1 MRVHYPLGERLPKE
15 LTLSLL
21 LGLLTSSASAASLAL
36 TETEQI
42 IAQEHL
48 PFGFPSAGELIFRK
62 GYIVSHDNWL
72 KIPRW
77 SAYHI
82 SSTTVRGWSQRTDDF
97 RADQELK
104 PWQRAELADY
114 ARSGYARGH
123 MAPSAAMRRDKQTN
137 SESFLLS
144 NMVPQIGPGFNSGIW
159 AHLEDKVR
167 EWALARGEGWVF
179 VGPAFQETDNSGM
192 MKFKLIGKSR
202 VAVPTHNFMILVT
215 RDRAGAMDAIA
226 FMMPNEKAKNDKLP
240 SFLTSIKEI
249 ERVTG
254 LDFLDVLPDDEEDDL
269 EARQPTTLWQ

>member
-1 MRVHYPLGERLPKE
+1 MKRLMLALTTCILSVQFAAAFPFE
-15 LTLSLL
+15 LT
-21 LGLLTSSASAASLAL
+21 AAEAASLR
-36 TETEQI
+36 
-42 IAQEHL
+42 EHL
-48 PFGFPSAGELIFRK
+48 PFGLPSTGELLFRK
-62 GYIVSHDNWL
+62 GYVVSHDNWL

-82 SSTTVRGWSQRTDDF
+82 SSSTVRGWTTRTDDF
-97 RADQELK
+97 RPDKELK
-104 PWQRAELADY
+104 SWQRAELADY

-167 EWALARGEGWVF
+167 DWALARGDGWVF

-192 MKFKLIGKSR
+192 IKFKLIGKSR

-215 RDRAGAMDAIA
+215 RGGTGTMDAIA
-226 FMMPNEKAKNDKLP
+226 FMMPNAKAKNDKLP
-240 SFLTSIKEI
+240 SFLTNIKEI

-254 LDFLDVLPDDEEDDL
+254 LDFLDALPDEEEDEL

>member
-1 MRVHYPLGERLPKE
+1 MPKE
-15 LTLSLL
+15 LALSLL
-21 LGLLTSSASAASLAL
+21 LSLFTCSAWAALPAL
-36 TETEQI
+36 TASQEAITK
-42 IAQEHL
+42 EHL
-48 PFGFPSAGELIFRK
+48 PFGFPSTGELLFRK
-62 GYIVSHDNWL
+62 GYVVSHDNWL

-82 SSTTVRGWSQRTDDF
+82 STTTVRGWSTRTDDF
-97 RADQELK
+97 RADPELK

-167 EWALARGEGWVF
+167 DWALERGEGWVF
-179 VGPAFQETDNSGM
+179 VGPAFQETDSSGM

-202 VAVPTHNFMILVT
+202 VAVPSHNFMILVT
-215 RDRAGAMDAIA
+215 RDAAETMDAIA
-226 FMMPNEKAKNDKLP
+226 FMMPNAKAKNDKLP
-240 SFLTSIKEI
+240 SFITSIKEI
-249 ERVTG
+249 ERITG
-254 LDFLDVLPDDEEDDL
+254 LDFLDSLPDEQEDEL
-269 EARQPTTLWQ
+269 ENKRPDALWQ